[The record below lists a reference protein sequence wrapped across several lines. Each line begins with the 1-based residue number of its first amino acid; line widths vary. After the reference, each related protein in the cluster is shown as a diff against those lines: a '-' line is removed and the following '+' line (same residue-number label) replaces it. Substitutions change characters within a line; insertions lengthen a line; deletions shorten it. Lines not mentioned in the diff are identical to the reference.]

1 MGDCSNTAAEPNKY
15 HLYWF
20 CAYGGYIQF
29 HLVSLLLTI
38 GGHVVCVCVRV
49 FVFCIETEDRICGYE
64 EGLTIA
70 FMPPLTYYTF

>member
-20 CAYGGYIQF
+20 CAYGGYMQF

-38 GGHVVCVCVRV
+38 GGHVVCVCVCV
-49 FVFCIETEDRICGYE
+49 FLFFALRLRIEYVDTRKV
-64 EGLTIA
+64 
-70 FMPPLTYYTF
+70 